1 MCVLLPAQIVV
12 GDLRGIDL
20 RGESVAEIDVRHA
33 VEGQVLR
40 VADLGVSGLTHAGA
54 EFQVVEPFHVAQEA
68 LVAHAPAHGGSR
80 EITPPG
86 VGGEA
91 RRTVAADRGRNHVTP
106 LVGVLRTHE
115 PRGERVSVFVVVG
128 LFQVDGL
135 ALRGADLVVALDP
148 RADDLR
154 GLDALFFGFVDRH
167 GVDRV
172 VAEGADEGELVGDRP
187 VEVGLHVVLRLGV
200 RRGVE
205 ILEAAQGDVR
215 RTVVVADVGVVVAAG
230 RELVLQSLDEL
241 IGDVGIA
248 QDVDL
253 LAHVVDFERQ
263 RHGVEHLVGLGVPAV
278 DAQESVHVPVVGA
291 VGVVDREDR
300 GRHQRRG
307 DHAVAVV
314 LRVGGDVVGLRIRGR
329 EADAVFQPVALA
341 VDVGPQAVTFEIRAD
356 DRTFAV
362 EVVGADVVAQRLGA
376 ARNRHG
382 VLGRVGRAEDG
393 VLPVG
398 VGHRAGLVL
407 KVGRDERIDAVV
419 GLGAVLI
426 GVVDRTRRDVE
437 QIGAVAG
444 LLEDRCEFVGVEHVD
459 RLRDVRDA
467 ELAVVAH
474 DGAFARAALGRDED
488 DAARAARTVDRR
500 RRGVLEHFEALDVA
514 AFEVREGPGVA
525 RNAVD
530 DIERVVARRGRLDAA
545 DADRDVAVG
554 LAAQR
559 EHLHARH
566 LGGHGVAEVGRR
578 HVGEILGL
586 DRRDG
591 RRHVALVLHAVAHD
605 HHVVHGDR
613 LAFQRNVGLRLA
625 LGERHFDLVV
635 ADERV
640 DQHGVGLPDVDGVFA
655 GGVGRR
661 ARRGAFQDDGG
672 ADHRRAAFVG
682 HAALHRAAGV
692 SRGTGLRFPPPFG
705 CEDDFQS
712 LNFHIHIGKHLGDDR
727 GDAAVDG
734 LHRHPFVGVDVGV
747 DVGERVLAV
756 GFDALQQLLD
766 GNVLRIDGDG
776 RDLGRSRGG
785 RHRAEEDRQE
795 QMPADP
801 FQNVEFI
808 HDSFGLCLIRF
819 FK

>member
-1 MCVLLPAQIVV
+1 M
-12 GDLRGIDL
+12 
-20 RGESVAEIDVRHA
+20 
-33 VEGQVLR
+33 
-40 VADLGVSGLTHAGA
+40 
-54 EFQVVEPFHVAQEA
+54 
-68 LVAHAPAHGGSR
+68 
-80 EITPPG
+80 
-86 VGGEA
+86 
-91 RRTVAADRGRNHVTP
+91 
-106 LVGVLRTHE
+106 
-115 PRGERVSVFVVVG
+115 
-128 LFQVDGL
+128 
-135 ALRGADLVVALDP
+135 
-148 RADDLR
+148 
-154 GLDALFFGFVDRH
+154 
-167 GVDRV
+167 
-172 VAEGADEGELVGDRP
+172 
-187 VEVGLHVVLRLGV
+187 
-200 RRGVE
+200 
-205 ILEAAQGDVR
+205 AAQGDVR
-215 RTVVVADVGVVVAAG
+215 GAVVVADVGVVVAAG
-230 RELVLQSLDEL
+230 REFVFQPFDEL
-241 IGDVGIA
+241 IGDVGVA
-248 QDVDL
+248 QNVDL

-291 VGVVDREDR
+291 IGVVDREDR
-300 GRHQRRG
+300 RRHQCRG
-307 DHAVAVV
+307 DYTIVAV
-314 LRVGGDVVGLRIRGR
+314 LRVRGDVVGLRVGGR

-341 VDVGPQAVTFEIRAD
+341 VDVGPQAVTFEIRPD
-356 DRTFAV
+356 DRSLAV
-362 EVVGADVVAQRLGA
+362 EVVGADVVTQRLGA
-376 ARNRHG
+376 ARDRYR

-407 KVGRDERIDAVV
+407 EVGRDERIDAVV
-419 GLGAVLI
+419 GLGTVLV

-444 LLEDRCEFVGVEHVD
+444 LLENRCEFVGVEHVD
-459 RLRDVRDA
+459 RLRDVRNA

-500 RRGVLEHFEALDVA
+500 RRGVFEHFEALDVA

-530 DIERVVARRGRLDAA
+530 DVERVVARRGRLDAA
-545 DADRDVAVG
+545 DADRNVAVG
-554 LAAQR
+554 LAAQG

-566 LGGHGVAEVGRR
+566 LGGHGVAEIGRR
-578 HVGEILGL
+578 HGGEVFGL
-586 DRRDG
+586 DGRDG
-591 RRHVALVLHAVAHD
+591 RRHVALVLHAVAYD

-625 LGERHFDLVV
+625 LGERHLDLVV

-655 GGVGRR
+655 RGVGRR
-661 ARRGAFQDDGG
+661 ADRGAFQDDGG

-682 HAALHRAAGV
+682 HAALHGASGV
-692 SRGTGLRFPPPFG
+692 SGRAGLRFPPPFG
-705 CEDDFQS
+705 CEDDFQP

-756 GFDALQQLLD
+756 GFDALQQLFD

-808 HDSFGLCLIRF
+808 HDSFGLCLVRF
-819 FK
+819 FKWKGMPEPLVAGGFGTDRLCYRLYLWVIRTRLPSMR